1 MTTPEL
7 LHLLLETSGALA
19 AGYLLRGVVNRKR
32 RLAITLDFQDSCKH
46 DFASSVSS
54 KAPEVRKY
62 VCQKCGSLR
71 PKAIEPFQLGSI
83 TPSDKL

>member
-7 LHLLLETSGALA
+7 LRLLLETGSALTV
-19 AGYLLRGVVNRKR
+19 GYVLRGVVARKR

-54 KAPEVRKY
+54 RAPEVRRY
-62 VCQKCGSLR
+62 ICQKCGSLR
-71 PKAIEPFQLGSI
+71 PKAIEPFELGSI
-83 TPSDKL
+83 TPPDKR